1 MSKQRPGVMIYFS
14 LRKSLTYLKP
24 EQKGRLFEA
33 ILDYGEMGTIPDFG
47 EDIALTIAWG
57 FIKPQIDADAE
68 RYAEICEKKKEAAQ
82 KRWKNQK
89 PSTPPGADADA
100 STSIH
105 EDAGD
110 ANNNNNSNLNTIQN
124 QYQFQDQYQSQT
136 QLCRREAAASDPP
149 SGIRLSE
156 EPGTDFEKRRR
167 EQIAKLLGGGL

>member
-14 LRKSLTYLKP
+14 LRNSLTYLKP

-33 ILDYGEMGTIPDFG
+33 ILDYGEMGTLPDFG

-57 FIKPQIDADAE
+57 FIQPQVDADAE
-68 RYAEICEKKKEAAQ
+68 RYAETCEKRKEAAQ

-89 PSTPPGADADA
+89 PSIPPGVDADA

-110 ANNNNNSNLNTIQN
+110 ANNNSNLNTIQN
-124 QYQFQDQYQSQT
+124 QYQFQKQYQSQS

-149 SGIRLSE
+149 SGIRLLE
-156 EPGTDFEKRRR
+156 EPGTDFENLRK
-167 EQIAKLLGGGL
+167 EQMAKLLRGGL

>member
-1 MSKQRPGVMIYFS
+1 MAKQRPGVMIYFS

-33 ILDYGEMGTIPDFG
+33 ILDYGEVGTIPDFG

-57 FIKPQIDADAE
+57 FIQPQIDADAE

-89 PSTPPGADADA
+89 PSIPPGVDADA

-110 ANNNNNSNLNTIQN
+110 AKNNLNLNTVQN
-124 QYQFQDQYQSQT
+124 QYQFQNQYQSQS
-136 QLCRREAAASDPP
+136 QLCTREPCGSDPP
-149 SGIRLSE
+149 SGIRLLE

-167 EQIAKLLGGGL
+167 EQMAKLLGGGM